1 MSANITSPTS
11 ASGDLNVNMNT
22 LFEGAMQSM
31 QNGIAMG
38 QAFGNLLSDGGNQP
52 RQQYD
57 PNSRIMNQN
66 PYGTNP
72 YAQAPVYQSANYG
85 YGYGNIGGAY
95 SMNDYQ
101 NGVYPGISNP
111 NYGM

>member
-1 MSANITSPTS
+1 MSNITTP
-11 ASGDLNVNMNT
+11 ASGDLNVNISSLFNEAANAINT
-22 LFEGAMQSM
+22 
-31 QNGIAMG
+31 GIRMG
-38 QAFGNLLSDGGNQP
+38 NAFANITGGDTSTQQA
-52 RQQYD
+52 YD

-72 YAQAPVYQSANYG
+72 YAQVPVYQSANYG
-85 YGYGNIGGAY
+85 YGYGNIGGVY

>member
-1 MSANITSPTS
+1 MSNITTP
-11 ASGDLNVNMNT
+11 ASGDLNVNISS
-22 LFEGAMQSM
+22 LFNDAA
-31 QNGIAMG
+31 NAINAGIRMG
-38 QAFGNLLSDGGNQP
+38 NAFANITGGDTST
-52 RQQYD
+52 QQVCD
-57 PNSRIMNQN
+57 PNSRITNQN
-66 PYGTNP
+66 PYGNNP

-85 YGYGNIGGAY
+85 YGYGNIGGTY